1 MRLFDQAERKTADY
15 HFSCN
20 QYPNLG
26 FRIEVQDAPFYSRL
40 FLINDTHE
48 SIDITIS
55 AADVRSL
62 VALMKKD
69 DCTMQMFLDELKQL
83 KLTEFSEYVESSL
96 KNSNAVVSA
105 RIKS

>member
-40 FLINDTHE
+40 FLINDTYLN

-62 VALMKKD
+62 VALMKKMTVL
-69 DCTMQMFLDELKQL
+69 CKCF
-83 KLTEFSEYVESSL
+83 
-96 KNSNAVVSA
+96 
-105 RIKS
+105 